1 MSESKRQPPLARR
14 SFLSRLSSRR
24 HGAGRGGRGP
34 GGAGGSTAGG
44 RQPVSPGQARRRT
57 IGSTQSLASHRLVF
71 DTTSAEGLASA
82 MSYARNYLQASER
95 AYSLKSSELAVV
107 IIARHLATVFAYTD
121 AMWAKYPLAQ
131 LISFTD
137 RRTKESPTTNLYT
150 TGRDNSL
157 DTLAKAGVQF
167 AVCEMATRVFAEGL
181 ARRTSGDADAIHKDL
196 MSNLIANSHPVTA
209 GIVTVNRAQER
220 GYTLAHGG

>member
-1 MSESKRQPPLARR
+1 MSESKRHPPLARR
-14 SFLSRLSSRR
+14 SFLSRLSAGATALGAVVVGRAATAEAQPAESPFRPVR
-24 HGAGRGGRGP
+24 HEQDNWLDAVPGR
-34 GGAGGSTAGG
+34 
-44 RQPVSPGQARRRT
+44 
-57 IGSTQSLASHRLVF
+57 HRLVF
-71 DTTSAEGLASA
+71 DTTTAEGLASA
-82 MSYARNYLQASER
+82 MSYTRNYLQASER
-95 AYSLKSSELAVV
+95 GYSLKSSDLAVV